1 MFELIIIIVVIAA
14 FVFSRSSKRK
24 AAGDARKKNDVQGK
38 NLSSESFGAGTD
50 TKLSHVKQ
58 AKPNQPKPGTRTAK
72 PNKPKP
78 GTRTAKPNTPKPEQ
92 TRRKPEQPADKNQKA
107 RYQAYK
113 EAKQSGQSASAF
125 AQQMYVDDILESARE
140 NTREVQIDNDMDT
153 IEIGDLLEKV
163 QKNIVMG
170 PDDTLKFQRDFLAEG
185 MDFLNRCTAMPEN

>member
-1 MFELIIIIVVIAA
+1 MFELVIIIVVIAA
-14 FVFSRSSKRK
+14 FVLSRSSKRK
-24 AAGDARKKNDVQGK
+24 ATGNARGKSSNPGTNKSADV
-38 NLSSESFGAGTD
+38 FGAGPDKQPLYT
-50 TKLSHVKQ
+50 KQ
-58 AKPNQPKPGTRTAK
+58 AKPNAPKPGTRTAK

-78 GTRTAKPNTPKPEQ
+78 GTRTAKPNTPKPEKMK
-92 TRRKPEQPADKNQKA
+92 RRPEQAMDKDQKV

-125 AQQMYVDDILESARE
+125 AHQMHVDDILESARE

-163 QKNIVMG
+163 QENIVKG

-185 MDFLNRCTAMPEN
+185 MDFLNRCTAMPGQ